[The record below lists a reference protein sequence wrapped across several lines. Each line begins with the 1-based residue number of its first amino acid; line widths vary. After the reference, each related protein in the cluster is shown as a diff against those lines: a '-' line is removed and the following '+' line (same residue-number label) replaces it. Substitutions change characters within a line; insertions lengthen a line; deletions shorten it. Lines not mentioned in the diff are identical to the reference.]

1 MKTLTCTRTTNVSPQ
16 QKQTVPSQQ
25 ELDLLFGPLYDEFF
39 NDGTSRVNK
48 SSSPTDNSIQQD
60 TLSSM
65 NKNPTTEPT
74 TPIHVNA
81 EENNDNQAEFTNPLC
96 TPVQDIAESS
106 SRNIGGGYVAQP
118 DEIQLILIIN
128 KVYRLMKALYGLKQA
143 PRASYALSWK
153 PCQGDSL
160 NLPDHRIHKDGDG
173 DASFQLK
180 SDSLPHAHAQT
191 TKTFYKSIK
200 IQES

>member
-1 MKTLTCTRTTNVSPQ
+1 
-16 QKQTVPSQQ
+16 
-25 ELDLLFGPLYDEFF
+25 GPLYDEFF

-106 SRNIGGGYVAQP
+106 SRNIDPEMCMFALTVSTAEPQNIKEAMA
-118 DEIQLILIIN
+118 DSAWIEAMQEELHQFD
-128 KVYRLMKALYGLKQA
+128 RLQAMYG
-143 PRASYALSWK
+143 
-153 PCQGDSL
+153 
-160 NLPDHRIHKDGDG
+160 N
-173 DASFQLK
+173 
-180 SDSLPHAHAQT
+180 
-191 TKTFYKSIK
+191 
-200 IQES
+200 